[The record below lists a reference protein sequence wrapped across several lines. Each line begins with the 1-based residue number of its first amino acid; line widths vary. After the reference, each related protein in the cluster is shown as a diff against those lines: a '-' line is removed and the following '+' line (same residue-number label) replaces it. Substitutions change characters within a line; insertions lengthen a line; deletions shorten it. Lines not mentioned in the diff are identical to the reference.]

1 MTNLVGI
8 SRVTE
13 LAELIKLQIRTWID
27 LYDGSRTTNMSR
39 MVMVSRLYH
48 ERLLRSF
55 VAVLVNVRM
64 NMVLSLTKQENE

>member
-27 LYDGSRTTNMSR
+27 LYDGPRTTNMSR